1 MSNCR
6 SFFRSLAIAAI
17 AAIIAL
23 PGCDPP
29 PPPGKQVGNQ
39 APEIAGTDMDGKPI
53 RLSDHRGKVVLV
65 SFWGTWCPPC
75 RAMLPHE
82 REMVEHKYKDRPFV
96 MLGVA
101 SDAAD
106 TLREFSKDN
115 PLPWL
120 NIVDGTKIVSREW
133 GVHNFPTMVL
143 IDHKGVIRDRWEGGG
158 AANDVWRAVDKVVIA
173 AEAP

>member
-115 PLPWL
+115 PLPWP

-158 AANDVWRAVDKVVIA
+158 AANDVCRAVDKAVIA

>member
-1 MSNCR
+1 MSDRR
-6 SFFRSLAIAAI
+6 SFFRRLAIAAI
-17 AAIIAL
+17 AAVIAL

-39 APEIAGTDMDGKPI
+39 APEIGGMDVDGKPV

-65 SFWGTWCPPC
+65 NFWGTWCPPC
-75 RAMLPHE
+75 RAMIPHE

-101 SDAAD
+101 SDSAE
-106 TLREFSKDN
+106 TLREFFKDN
-115 PLPWL
+115 PLPWP

-133 GVHNFPTMVL
+133 GVHNFPTLVL
-143 IDHKGVIRDRWEGGG
+143 IDHKGVIRDRWEGAG
-158 AANDVWRAVDKVVIA
+158 AANDIWMAVGKAVTA